1 MIFFGILL
9 IVFAITSVLCFFDRE
24 KTWAV
29 YCTFGAVAIMLFL
42 LAAFR
47 PIGIDKD
54 SEQYVQYYFGNTEQI
69 LEFTFIMLSGVV
81 RFFIDDPRGIFILY
95 ALLGVALHAWA
106 ITRSTPFWLLSL
118 AVWMGNFYL
127 YQEVTQIRVCVAAGL
142 FLIGLSYLAKGEK
155 RTYLLYSLAAGCFH
169 YSAFVL
175 PLFTFFGN
183 RPLTLRG
190 RLIVG
195 SIPILG
201 YLLFF
206 GGFDPIAS
214 LPIPWI
220 QEKLWIYERLRDSGM
235 AGDAINVFNIVY
247 VMRLLVF
254 YVLLWK
260 YDVIKAQAPNLS
272 LLLKVFAIS
281 YFCFTALG
289 ALPVMAFRY
298 AELVGVVEIV
308 MIPYLCLT
316 MKPEAV
322 GKALVIVFAF
332 GCMMLNIFY
341 NELLTLS

>member
-1 MIFFGILL
+1 MIFFGLL
-9 IVFAITSVLCFFDRE
+9 LMVFAVAAVLCFFDSE

-29 YCTFGAVAIMLFL
+29 WATYGAVVAMLFA

-47 PIGIDKD
+47 PIGIDQD
-54 SEQYVQYYFGNTEQI
+54 SETYVQYYYGNTEQI
-69 LEFTFIMLSGVV
+69 LEFTFTILSGFV
-81 RFFIDDPRGIFILY
+81 RFIADSPRGIFVVY
-95 ALLGVALHAWA
+95 ALLAVSLHAWA
-106 ITRSTPFWLLSL
+106 ITRHTQFWLLAL
-118 AVWMGNFYL
+118 VVWMGNFYL
-127 YQEVTQIRVCVAAGL
+127 YQEITQIRVSVAAGL
-142 FLIGLSYLAKGEK
+142 FLVGLYYLSKGEK

-183 RPLTLRG
+183 KPLTKRG
-190 RLIVG
+190 RIVVG

-254 YVLLWK
+254 YILLWK
-260 YDVIKAQAPNLS
+260 YDVIKEHAPNLA

-298 AELVGVVEIV
+298 AELFGVVEIV
-308 MIPYLCLT
+308 MIPYLSLT
-316 MKPEAV
+316 MKPEAF
-322 GKALVIVFAF
+322 GKALVITFAF

-341 NELLTLS
+341 NELLKLS